1 MINNLVDSDFEK
13 NVLQADKPVLV
24 TFWAEW
30 CAPCTM
36 MHAALESIAEKYNE
50 RVDVYRINS
59 DDNLESVEKFKVKGV
74 PTTFFFIHGKQVEE
88 FVGLVPKEELEATI
102 DFAL

>member
-36 MHAALESIAEKYNE
+36 MYAALESVAEKYGDK
-50 RVDVYRINS
+50 VDFYRINC
-59 DDNLESVEKFKVKGV
+59 DDNLESVEKYKVKGV
-74 PTTFFFIHGKQVEE
+74 PTTLFFISGKIAEE
-88 FVGLVPKEELEATI
+88 FVGLVPKEELETTI
-102 DFAL
+102 DFSL